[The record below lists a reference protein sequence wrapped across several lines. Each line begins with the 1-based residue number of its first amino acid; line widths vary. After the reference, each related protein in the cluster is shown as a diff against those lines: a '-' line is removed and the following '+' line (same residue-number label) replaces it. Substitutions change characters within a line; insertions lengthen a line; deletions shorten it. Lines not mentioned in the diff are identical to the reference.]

1 MGSPV
6 VPRDQILPRNIKL
19 VLSAQRLLSSLWN
32 LENVFLKLKES
43 GPLSQLLGFGGGLQ
57 ACG

>member
-1 MGSPV
+1 M
-6 VPRDQILPRNIKL
+6 PRDQTLPPHIKL
-19 VLSAQRLLSSLWN
+19 VLSAQRLLPSLWN

-43 GPLSQLLGFGGGLQ
+43 GPLSQLLGVGGGLR